1 MARDIGPK
9 IGIDGEAQYRKE
21 INEII
26 QQAKTLDAEMK
37 ALTTSYDK
45 EADAKKKNSE
55 VSKKAAEQIEVQ
67 KDRIKK
73 LEEMVQRSAE
83 ATGENSTETNKWKEA
98 LANAKTQLILNSL
111 KAVSRNYSVRNPLRQ
126 LSGTHNRH
134 IRRPECQQTSTW
146 RPSQTSPLL

>member
-55 VSKKAAEQIEVQ
+55 VSKKAAEQKAAYQ
-67 KDRIKK
+67 ALIK
-73 LEEMVQRSAE
+73 
-83 ATGENSTETNKWKEA
+83 
-98 LANAKTQLILNSL
+98 L
-111 KAVSRNYSVRNPLRQ
+111 KGND
-126 LSGTHNRH
+126 
-134 IRRPECQQTSTW
+134 
-146 RPSQTSPLL
+146 